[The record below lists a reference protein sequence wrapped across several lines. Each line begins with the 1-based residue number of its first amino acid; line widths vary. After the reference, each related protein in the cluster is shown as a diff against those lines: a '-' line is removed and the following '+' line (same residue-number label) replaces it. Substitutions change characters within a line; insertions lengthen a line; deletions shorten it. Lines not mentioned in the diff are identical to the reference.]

1 MLEWELE
8 VITLLTMTI
17 IVFSFFVGFII
28 GSMGGKK

>member
-8 VITLLTMTI
+8 VITLLMMAI
-17 IVFSFFVGFII
+17 MVFSFFLGFLI

>member
-17 IVFSFFVGFII
+17 IVFSFFLGFII
-28 GSMGGKK
+28 GGMGGKK

>member
-28 GSMGGKK
+28 GGMGGGK

>member
-17 IVFSFFVGFII
+17 IVFSFFLGFLI